1 MFKGSHCDSRMQVGT
16 LIIFTSVSPMNSVS
30 HGIYA
35 IKAFMNSEVNTNEDL
50 RAFFMTCQLLYYMYM
65 YTLSKVNVRIF
76 S

>member
-1 MFKGSHCDSRMQVGT
+1 MFKGSHFDSHMQVGT

-50 RAFFMTCQLLYYMYM
+50 RAFFYDLPVIILHVHVY
-65 YTLSKVNVRIF
+65 II
-76 S
+76 